1 MTETITGSLDGANLR
16 VAVVVARFNKFVTL
30 KLLDGAK
37 KCFKDKGVE
46 PENISIVEVPG
57 SFEIPLIASKLASSS
72 SYDAIVCIGAVIK
85 GETDHYEHVS
95 KIASEGILNVAM
107 STGVPVTFGVLTTE
121 NTEQAL
127 ARAGGDHGNV
137 GYEAAEVAIEMANL
151 MNRISEI

>member
-1 MTETITGSLDGANLR
+1 MTEIITGSLDGTNLR
-16 VAVVVARFNKFVTL
+16 VAVVVARFNKFVTF

-37 KCFKDKGVE
+37 DCFKDKGVKS
-46 PENISIVEVPG
+46 ENISVVEVPG

-72 SYDAIVCIGAVIK
+72 SYDAVVCIGAVIK

-121 NTEQAL
+121 NTDQAL

-151 MNRISEI
+151 MKRIRDI

>member
-1 MTETITGSLDGANLR
+1 MTDIIIGSLDGTNLR
-16 VAVVVARFNKFVTL
+16 VAVVVARFNKFVTF

-37 KCFKDKGVE
+37 NCFKDNGVKS
-46 PENISIVEVPG
+46 ENISLVEVPG
-57 SFEIPLIASKLASSS
+57 SFEIPLIAGKLASSTN
-72 SYDAIVCIGAVIK
+72 YDAVVCLGAVIK

-95 KIASEGILNVAM
+95 KIASEGILNVSI

-127 ARAGGDHGNV
+127 ERAGGEHGNV

-151 MNRISEI
+151 VKRIRDI

>member
-1 MTETITGSLDGANLR
+1 M
-16 VAVVVARFNKFVTL
+16 
-30 KLLDGAK
+30 
-37 KCFKDKGVE
+37 
-46 PENISIVEVPG
+46 
-57 SFEIPLIASKLASSS
+57 IASKLASSS

>member
-1 MTETITGSLDGANLR
+1 VTETITGSLDGANLR

-46 PENISIVEVPG
+46 PENILIVEVPG

-72 SYDAIVCIGAVIK
+72 RYDAIVCIGAVIK

>member
-46 PENISIVEVPG
+46 PENILIVEVPG

-72 SYDAIVCIGAVIK
+72 RYDAIVCIGAVIK

>member
-1 MTETITGSLDGANLR
+1 MTEIITGSLDGTNLR
-16 VAVVVARFNKFVTL
+16 VAVVVARFNKFVTF

-37 KCFKDKGVE
+37 DFFKDKGVKS
-46 PENISIVEVPG
+46 ENISVVEVPG

-72 SYDAIVCIGAVIK
+72 SYDAVVCIGAVIK

-95 KIASEGILNVAM
+95 KTASEGILNVAM

-121 NTEQAL
+121 NTDQAL

-151 MNRISEI
+151 MKRIRDI

>member
-46 PENISIVEVPG
+46 PENILIVEVPG

>member
-1 MTETITGSLDGANLR
+1 
-16 VAVVVARFNKFVTL
+16 VARFNKFVTL

>member
-1 MTETITGSLDGANLR
+1 MTETITGSLDGADLR

>member
-1 MTETITGSLDGANLR
+1 MTETITGSLDGADLR

-46 PENISIVEVPG
+46 PENILIVEVPG

-72 SYDAIVCIGAVIK
+72 RYDAIVCIGAVIK